1 MVSAKSKHK
10 TCAYRLIDHIVSPKV
25 NAQVAEYFGEA
36 PANRK
41 SCAQTEAKDHC
52 AIFHANDETYFSK
65 VHYWTTPIQQC
76 LDGRAGTRCTDYAE
90 WTKAWTSIRNS

>member
-1 MVSAKSKHK
+1 M
-10 TCAYRLIDHIVSPKV
+10 VSPKV

-41 SCAQTEAKDHC
+41 SCALTAAKDHC
-52 AIFHANDETYFSK
+52 AIFHANDEAYFSK
-65 VHYWTTPIQQC
+65 VYYWNTPITQC
-76 LDGRAGTRCTDYAE
+76 LDGRTNVKCTDYAQ